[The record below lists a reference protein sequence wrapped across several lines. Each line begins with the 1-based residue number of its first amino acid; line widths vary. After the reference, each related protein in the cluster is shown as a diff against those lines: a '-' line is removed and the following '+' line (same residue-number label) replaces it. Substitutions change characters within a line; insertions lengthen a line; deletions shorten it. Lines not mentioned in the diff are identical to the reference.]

1 MADVYFFGRA
11 AQKNFSDDRVFAGR
25 DIATYST
32 PTHAH
37 DHTHTPTHPR
47 THAPTPIV
55 VYYIR
60 VYIPRTHATVHTHT
74 HMGHTWAT
82 HAASIYMYAAIEP
95 SISTSIDRHRFPL
108 WVFSIYT
115 FIRTIRVA
123 TRSNTGDFRSHKGRA
138 RSHQTTL
145 PIDIDIDIDRH
156 RSISIS
162 ISMARWR
169 YRSRH
174 TLVDDD
180 RR

>member
-11 AQKNFSDDRVFAGR
+11 AKKNFSDDRVFAGR

-37 DHTHTPTHPR
+37 DHTHAPTHPHPR
-47 THAPTPIV
+47 THTHCGILYTSIHP
-55 VYYIR
+55 
-60 VYIPRTHATVHTHT
+60 THARHGPHTHT

-108 WVFSIYT
+108 WVFSS
-115 FIRTIRVA
+115 IRLFVQLEERLVQIQAIFV
-123 TRSNTGDFRSHKGRA
+123 RSNKARA

-145 PIDIDIDIDRH
+145 PIDIDIDIDG
-156 RSISIS
+156 SID
-162 ISMARWR
+162 R
-169 YRSRH
+169 YRYRWLDRG
-174 TLVDDD
+174 TL
-180 RR
+180 